1 MTPSPEGP
9 AATAAQSRDPSRA
22 QPAPVAAGVARPPA
36 GIRKA
41 WIALR
46 SAVYL
51 LLLALT
57 VAPYSIFS
65 LLCIVTPHPLRYWL
79 ITGWPKT
86 ALWLARVVCGIRY
99 EVTGWENLP
108 DGPAVLLPKHQSA
121 WETIWLIASM
131 PRPSS
136 FVYKRELHRIPFFG
150 WGIAT
155 LGMISIDRGRGTDA
169 FEQVVEQGQK
179 RLAEGWYVIIFPE
192 GTRTAPGTHTR
203 YKTGGRPGARRR
215 ARGADRP
222 QLGRTMAA
230 QGLSQDSRYDHGVD
244 RSAGR
249 HPGTQR
255 RRSGA
260 HDGALDRNGDAQDR
274 TAPLSAGVRRRQWLA
289 SRGNSAST

>member
-9 AATAAQSRDPSRA
+9 AATAAHSRDPSRA
-22 QPAPVAAGVARPPA
+22 QPAPVAAGVARPPT

-203 YKTGGRPGARRR
+203 YKTGAARLAVRAGVPAVPIALNSGELWPRKAFLKIPGTITVSIGPPVDT
-215 ARGADRP
+215 RG
-222 QLGRTMAA
+222 
-230 QGLSQDSRYDHGVD
+230 
-244 RSAGR
+244 RSAGEVAR
-249 HPGTQR
+249 MTERWIETEMHRIAPHRYPQESAAG
-255 RRSGA
+255 
-260 HDGALDRNGDAQDR
+260 NG
-274 TAPLSAGVRRRQWLA
+274 
-289 SRGNSAST
+289 

>member
-1 MTPSPEGP
+1 M
-9 AATAAQSRDPSRA
+9 RA
-22 QPAPVAAGVARPPA
+22 MWQTEARPPT

-51 LLLALT
+51 LLLAVT

-155 LGMISIDRGRGTDA
+155 LGMISIDRARGTDA

-179 RLAEGWYVIIFPE
+179 RLAEGWFVIIFPE
-192 GTRTAPGTHTR
+192 GTRTAPGTHMR
-203 YKTGGRPGARRR
+203 YKTGGARLAVRAGVPAVPIALNSGELWPRKAFLKIPGTITVSIGPPVDT
-215 ARGADRP
+215 RG
-222 QLGRTMAA
+222 
-230 QGLSQDSRYDHGVD
+230 
-244 RSAGR
+244 RSAGEVAR
-249 HPGTQR
+249 MTERWIETEMR
-255 RRSGA
+255 RIAPHRYPQEPAAG
-260 HDGALDRNGDAQDR
+260 NG
-274 TAPLSAGVRRRQWLA
+274 
-289 SRGNSAST
+289 